1 MYNKQL
7 ILIRL
12 ADDKFILIK
21 FILCSEKKNER
32 PFYCMHKININELY
46 ENLFLKV
53 YIASICMM
61 HLMTFTNSISTIW
74 KKNICCNKNCYVK

>member
-21 FILCSEKKNER
+21 FILCSEKKMKD
-32 PFYCMHKININELY
+32 P
-46 ENLFLKV
+46 
-53 YIASICMM
+53 SIVCTR
-61 HLMTFTNSISTIW
+61 L
-74 KKNICCNKNCYVK
+74 